1 MDAFTL
7 VVAAALAGAIM
18 AGAMGLLYLT
28 SARQPCLLDWSLA
41 GLFFTCAGAVGAF
54 AMQTP
59 GNHALL
65 HGIGNA
71 CYIGGHFGILAGLR
85 RHVGLTAGWWLFTVL
100 AVVALVMH
108 VSPALNSPPSSWP
121 LVPVIVVIDLVIAS
135 TLWRHV
141 RPESRMAYLPLCV
154 LALLSALQT
163 WVSAGDD
170 HALPGGRC
178 LLASAPLFVLLF
190 LNMAGASC
198 ALIVSHDQEQALRRA
213 SLTDAM
219 TGWLNRRALHE
230 IGWREFRRCR
240 RMNER
245 AFFILFDIDRFKSIN
260 ERYGHSVGD
269 TAICHVTGLAS
280 QVVPG
285 SADLFRTG
293 GEEFAMLLTG
303 VTPADVCRIAER
315 LREVVAHSPLEA
327 DGEQLPITVSVGVA
341 VLEAGDIQWQDI
353 LRRADQALHFAKQ
366 QGRNRVSANGLDCDG
381 HGSMLPASTAP
392 APA

>member
-28 SARQPCLLDWSLA
+28 SSRQPCLLDWSLA
-41 GLFFTCAGAVGAF
+41 GLLFTCAGTVGAF

-59 GNHALL
+59 GSHSLV

-85 RHVGLTAGWWLFTVL
+85 RHVGLTAGWWLFFVL
-100 AVVALVMH
+100 AVVALVLH
-108 VSPALNSPPSSWP
+108 VLPALSSTPAGGSASSWP
-121 LVPVIVVIDLVIAS
+121 LVPVIVLTDLAIVT

-141 RPESRMAYLPLCV
+141 RPESRMAYMPLGV
-154 LALLSALQT
+154 LALLSALQAY
-163 WVSAGDD
+163 VSAGNDQ
-170 HALPGGRC
+170 ALPGGRC
-178 LLASAPLFVLLF
+178 LLAAGPLFVLLF
-190 LNMAGASC
+190 LNVAAASC
-198 ALIVSHDQEQALRRA
+198 ALIVSHDQEQALRRT

-230 IGWREFRRCR
+230 VGWREFRRCR
-240 RMNER
+240 RLNER
-245 AFFILFDIDRFKSIN
+245 AFFILFDIDSFRSIN

-269 TAICHVTGLAS
+269 TAICHVTGLAA
-280 QVVPG
+280 QVVHG
-285 SADLFRTG
+285 NADLFRTG
-293 GEEFAMLLTG
+293 GEEFAILLSG
-303 VTPADVCRIAER
+303 VTPAEVCRIAER
-315 LREVVAHSPLEA
+315 LRELVAHSPLEA
-327 DGEQLPITVSVGVA
+327 DGEQLPVTVSVGVA

-353 LRRADQALHFAKQ
+353 LRRADQALHYAKE

-381 HGSMLPASTAP
+381 HGGMLAQPA
-392 APA
+392 

>member
-18 AGAMGLLYLT
+18 AGAMGLFYLA
-28 SARQPCLLDWSLA
+28 SSRQPCLLDWSLA
-41 GLFFTCAGAVGAF
+41 GLFFTCAGTVGAF

-59 GNHALL
+59 GNHSFI

-85 RHVGLTAGWWLFTVL
+85 RHVGLTAGWWLFVML
-100 AVVALVMH
+100 AIVALALH
-108 VSPALNSPPSSWP
+108 VLPSLSSSPRSWP
-121 LVPVIVVIDLVIAS
+121 LVPVIVLIDLAIVT

-141 RPESRMAYLPLCV
+141 RAESRMAYLPLCV

-163 WVSAGDD
+163 YVSAGNDQ
-170 HALPGGRC
+170 ALPGGRC
-178 LLASAPLFVLLF
+178 LLAAGPLFVLLF
-190 LNMAGASC
+190 LIVASASC

-240 RMNER
+240 RLNEH

-269 TAICHVTGLAS
+269 TAICHVTSLAA
-280 QVVPG
+280 QVVHG
-285 SADLFRTG
+285 HADLFRTG
-293 GEEFAMLLTG
+293 GEEFAILLSE
-303 VTPADVCRIAER
+303 VTPAEVCRIAER
-315 LREVVAHSPLEA
+315 LRELVAHSPLEA
-327 DGEQLPITVSVGVA
+327 DGEQLPITISVGVA

-353 LRRADQALHFAKQ
+353 LRRADQALHYAKE

-381 HGSMLPASTAP
+381 HGGIPAERIAP
-392 APA
+392 A